1 MRLIQPTSRL
11 IQPSEPVPP
20 RPPHALKARV
30 DDRSFSPGCDVHLN
44 ALIASKHERV
54 VIVPH
59 PVKLMQLKRLM
70 QPSKADTAKEADT
83 AIQAHTAGLHPFTV
97 VSTRVDV

>member
-1 MRLIQPTSRL
+1 MYAISPTINPRSRMCVW
-11 IQPSEPVPP
+11 IFDTAHP
-20 RPPHALKARV
+20 
-30 DDRSFSPGCDVHLN
+30 
-44 ALIASKHERV
+44 V